1 MADGFYEWKTIDGK
15 KQPYHF
21 QLKSGEP
28 FGFAGLWENWTDK
41 ESGEKVQSCT
51 IVTTDANEVVAPIH
65 NRMPV
70 ILGPDQFDA
79 WLDPKGGTD
88 LLAPCPADW
97 LECFPVDPR
106 VGNVRNNDAD
116 LIVRLSSA

>member
-1 MADGFYEWKTIDGK
+1 MRSEKCFG
-15 KQPYHF
+15 
-21 QLKSGEP
+21 SG
-28 FGFAGLWENWTDK
+28 LRENWTDK

-70 ILGPDQFDA
+70 ILGPDQVDT
-79 WLDPKGGTD
+79 WLDPKGRTD
-88 LLAPCPADW
+88 SLAPCPADW

-106 VGNVRNNDAD
+106 VGKCGTTTP
-116 LIVRLSSA
+116 I